1 MKNYDYFPKNWNFY
15 YLCDRHEP
23 IKRDHCKMITNTGL
37 NEVKEIMGY
46 LDKTPYCVTRKTL
59 YDANELYEGFKI
71 DDEDSY
77 GKCFDGKV
85 YQYYQFTGMQDPGA
99 NESLARSLHDHG
111 IHAALRIF
119 MEEHDPQ
126 RWVGVMGGHAMLRTD
141 RMFRDIAVLS
151 KRLTEEGFIML
162 SGGGPGAMEAT
173 HLGAWMA
180 GRTGEELDEAMA
192 MLTPTP
198 SFRDKGWLN
207 SSFRVLKKYPQ
218 ERYISLGIPTWL
230 YGHEPSTPFATH
242 IAKFFDNSLRE
253 DNILTL
259 AYGGL
264 IYTPGSAGTMQE
276 IFQEAVQNHYLS
288 FGFASPMIFLGKEYW
303 CTEMPVFPL
312 LEQLME
318 TGKYQNLLLTL
329 TDDLDEVV
337 DVLVKFSKE
346 KKPQR

>member
-1 MKNYDYFPKNWNFY
+1 
-15 YLCDRHEP
+15 
-23 IKRDHCKMITNTGL
+23 MITNTGL

-71 DDEDSY
+71 DDENSY

-141 RMFRDIAVLS
+141 RMFRDIAALS

-242 IAKFFDNSLRE
+242 IAKFFDNSVRE

-303 CTEMPVFPL
+303 CSEMPVFPL

>member
-1 MKNYDYFPKNWNFY
+1 
-15 YLCDRHEP
+15 
-23 IKRDHCKMITNTGL
+23 MITNTGL

-192 MLTPTP
+192 MLSPTP

-207 SSFRVLKKYPQ
+207 SAFRVLKKYPQ

-242 IAKFFDNSLRE
+242 IAKFFDNSVRE

-303 CTEMPVFPL
+303 CSEMPVFPL